1 MSFQFVCRE
10 FPRSRTYPT
19 RQLRSSRSAS
29 LTLALLLAALCAS
42 SSPAADPAT
51 LLAARTLLLDAQTI
65 GRSIV
70 AVGAGGHILL
80 SSDSGRTWQ
89 LAPTP
94 TRATL
99 TGVCFPDGQHG
110 WAVGHDAIIL
120 HSEDG
125 GRTWA
130 MQYQGPDLQ
139 VSFLDVCFLD
149 AQTGFV
155 AGAYGQFLATTDGGR
170 TWTPRRIIEE
180 DYFLNRISLGPHR
193 HAVHRGRAWH
203 PAAVHRPRVDVG
215 ADPHAV
221 RWLILWHSSP
231 RREDASGPR
240 PARTHLTGPRMTAT
254 PGSWSPMEQRGL
266 WATAVRLRSGVI
278 VVAGQSRLFAV
289 SRDEGR
295 SFAPWSPGLTT
306 GVAELI
312 EAPDGT
318 PLAFGED
325 GATRLPAP

>member
-51 LLAARTLLLDAQTI
+51 LLAARTLLLDAQTT

-70 AVGAGGHILL
+70 AVGAGGNILL

-120 HSEDG
+120 HSVDG

-149 AQTGFV
+149 EQTGFV

-170 TWTPRRIIEE
+170 TWTRRRIIEE
-180 DYFLNRISLGPHR
+180 DFFLNRISLGPTGTLYVAGEHGTLLR
-193 HAVHRGRAWH
+193 SRDRG
-203 PAAVHRPRVDVG
+203 VDVG
-215 ADPHAV
+215 ADP
-221 RWLILWHSSP
+221 P
-231 RREDASGPR
+231 RRTMAHFMAFFPSAPKTLLAHGLR
-240 PARTHLTGPRMTAT
+240 GRHLPD
-254 PGSWSPMEQRGL
+254 RG
-266 WATAVRLRSGVI
+266 
-278 VVAGQSRLFAV
+278 
-289 SRDEGR
+289 
-295 SFAPWSPGLTT
+295 
-306 GVAELI
+306 
-312 EAPDGT
+312 
-318 PLAFGED
+318 
-325 GATRLPAP
+325 